1 MKHIRNS
8 RLSRIVA
15 CYLAIQLILTTI
27 QPANLYA
34 LTGGPAQPEF
44 NSFTPIGTSDM
55 VDLSSGDFNY
65 NLPIMDVG
73 GYPLNLSYNSGI
85 TMDQEASWVGLGWN
99 LNVGQISR
107 QVRGIPDDFDGD
119 TMTYENNIR
128 DNITVGANLKA
139 HPAAAGFDLGL
150 NLIGLNLGIEYN
162 NYNGFTFKP
171 SAGISFNMASG
182 NSIGFNFSTSTTE
195 GPTISPYLSLGDVT
209 KNKDDEITGREEKSN
224 YGFSFNSRQGVQNV
238 TINNEITRHTTN
250 IGREYGKPNSGT
262 STFSFSNQTYTPTKR
277 TPYINSNFAF
287 NAALGTSIFF
297 AEGQAEIYAYAGKQA
312 MQKAARV
319 SNERAYG
326 YEHTEKATKNDILDF
341 NRENDRVV
349 GEHTATLA
357 IPNYTYDVYS
367 INGQGING
375 GFRPYRSQVGY
386 VFDKFVKDISVS
398 TDIPGIEVGAG
409 GLFHTA
415 SDFKFQPSS
424 SSTGLWEKRNN
435 ARGSYAEQTM
445 GNSIDYEKVYF
456 RNTGEL
462 SVDSEMNRLLYGH
475 LGGDDPIRVP
485 LDFENIFD
493 VRSVPGKY
501 LHGTGAYLKP
511 GQGFNKVK
519 RENRLIRNQA
529 IQKLT
534 KSELQ
539 LITSKY
545 TNDNK
550 ISINSKAQN
559 HHTNAIH
566 VTKKDGS
573 RYIYNQPVYNLT
585 KVEASFNVGSKRNEP
600 EPNADGTVSY
610 KSGDN
615 TIGNKNGKTHFYS
628 KTITP
633 AYAHAYLLTSVLSND
648 YQDLTGDGPTDDDLG
663 SYTKFKYKK
672 ETTPRVYDW
681 RVPIGKNKATY
692 NEGLYSSD
700 NDATANYTYG
710 QKELKYVERIETKT
724 HVAILKLS
732 PRNDALGVRGEN
744 GGKDTSK
751 RMMKLDEIALYSK
764 PEAKKALLLD
774 DNTAN
779 DLPIKPIKKATFIYD
794 YSLCKGVPN
803 QATPN
808 GGKLTLKEVYFTYRG
823 SNMGRYMPYKFT
835 YEKDF
840 DGDGKIDN
848 NPEYNVTHYN
858 IWGNYKKDEG
868 TRGVSSNSAATNEE
882 FPYVEQD
889 RKDIFP
895 NNTDVNKNRE
905 DLNVAS
911 WSLTKIDLPSGGDI
925 DIDYESDDYKYVQN
939 KRALQMFKVTG
950 VGKTNNGTVDN
961 TKLYGGGD
969 SKYVYIKVR
978 DKKLDKNKFINNY
991 IGELRG
997 QKIYFRFLVNMVEN
1011 TNKKYD
1017 FVTGYMNLGN
1027 LQDINII
1034 GNSNSDEEIDYHVAI
1049 PFERVRIEGGLPVGD
1064 DGKINPFSKA
1074 GWNFGRTYLNRL
1086 VHSMDGDSG
1095 DNKSLKGFIDDIVS
1109 QIGQISAI
1117 FRGPNRYL
1125 MDQRCAN
1132 SFRPNKSFIRLQN
1145 PNGKKLGGGVRV
1157 AKIEMNDNWDE
1168 MTGNKD
1174 NIYYKMK
1181 YGQEYNYNNLD
1192 GTSSGVAT
1200 YEPSLSKE
1208 NPLVLPYEDVD
1219 IQRFLAPS
1227 TKNYVEGPL
1236 GASFFPSPQIT
1247 YGRVEVKNLS
1257 RQRDETIGDETVQK
1271 IVSKHATGKVV
1282 SEFYTSKD
1290 FPTITKHTPMSHSY
1304 KTIGGL
1310 AEVFAL
1316 NIVVK
1321 RHLAMS
1327 QGFSVELND
1336 MNGKQKGQKV
1346 FAEGSGNYD
1355 KPISEVEYKYH
1366 VKDGKLDNEMLTY
1379 NAKGVASKHMMG
1391 VQYDVVNDFRTS
1403 INRMKSF
1410 GADINLGGSIIGIFP
1425 VVIPM
1430 ISNVNFAMQNSDMR
1444 STATVKVIHKNGI
1457 LKEKIA
1463 KDNGASVF
1471 TKNLAYDKATGDVL
1485 LTQTTNEY
1493 GDSYYNLNYP
1503 AYWAYAGMGHSTKNS
1518 GILIEG
1524 VTYQSD
1530 GQHYPPK
1537 GLNPKD
1543 YLNPGDQLLV
1553 FASDGSNYSRVWV
1566 SHVYD
1571 SDFYLIDESGD
1582 DFSIGVDNMA
1592 NIKVIRS
1599 GYKNMQSASMASVTS
1614 MKNPLTDNNGK
1625 YIDIRE
1631 DMLVSDNWNTY
1642 KIVNTSGVE
1651 YQHKWSSQC
1660 EFRLPNIIYNEEK
1673 DRYVK
1678 TPPGLK
1684 VNTFLYN
1691 LEGNWKAKRSYAYLT
1706 GRHNGKVGEAPNPR
1720 NSGFLTKHKP
1730 FYTLKEGKWIPTLDE
1745 EKHKWTY
1752 ASEVTKFSP
1761 YGAEVEN
1768 KDALHRYSSAQYGY
1782 RYTLPMAVASNTK
1795 YSQLAF
1801 DGFEDYDYKPLSG
1814 NNSDKINPH
1823 FGFHDAGVSIDPIA
1837 HSGKNSLVLAP
1848 NSSAEIAFQ
1857 IHCGD
1862 DDYALPKAVA
1872 DKVDLDSC
1880 DEGQVAIKILSNDT
1894 FELTDKSKGLIEI
1907 TVPPKFGTATINNN
1921 GTPND
1926 ITDDYILYKYT
1937 SDIFKGDTIEYKIC
1951 NEIGKCSTAEVT
1963 INCKDVGTGDSIPVA
1978 VSDEYTI
1985 DCERQGLISRFKILE
2000 NDKFNLGDDKSTA
2013 KIEIHVPPT
2022 KGTAKIITGTTLN
2035 DVTDD
2040 VIEYTRDSSVSDDSD
2055 DSFGYKITNS
2065 KGSSTALVVIH
2076 CKSNGDDSKP
2086 PKATDD
2092 SYTFG
2097 CSSGKS
2103 FEMDVLKNDYFPLK
2117 DKSKGKL
2124 EVGSGNTY
2132 GNTYNTG
2139 NGYVTVVGNTL
2150 EYVIDNN
2157 NNNPENDFFQYRIT
2171 NEKGKSSIGNVS
2183 VECLTI
2189 GGE

>member
-8 RLSRIVA
+8 KLSRIVA
-15 CYLAIQLILTTI
+15 CYLAIQLILTTV

-73 GYPLNLSYNSGI
+73 GYPLNLSYNSGV

-99 LNVGQISR
+99 LNVGQINR
-107 QVRGIPDDFDGD
+107 QIRGIPDDFNGD
-119 TMTYENNIR
+119 KMTYENNIR

-162 NYNGFTFKP
+162 NYNGFMFKP

-209 KNKDDEITGREEKSN
+209 KNKDNEITGREEKSN

-238 TINNEITRHTTN
+238 TVNNEITRHTTK
-250 IGREYGKPNSGT
+250 IGRKHGKPSGT

-277 TPYINSNFAF
+277 TPYINSNFAY
-287 NAALGTSIFF
+287 NAALGTSVFF
-297 AEGQAEIYAYAGKQA
+297 ADGQAEIYAYAGMQA
-312 MQKAARV
+312 MQKDARI
-319 SNERAYG
+319 STESAYG
-326 YEHTEKATKNDILDF
+326 YEHTDKATKNDILDF

-357 IPNYTYDVYS
+357 VPNYTYDIYS
-367 INGQGING
+367 INGQGISG

-386 VFDKFVKDISVS
+386 VFDKFVKDKSKS

-409 GLFHTA
+409 GIFHVGT
-415 SDFKFQPSS
+415 DFKFQPSS

-435 ARGSYAEQTM
+435 ARGSFAEQTT
-445 GNSIDYEKVYF
+445 GNNIDYEKVYF
-456 RNTGEL
+456 RNTSEL
-462 SVDSEMNRLLYGH
+462 SVDSEMNKLFYDY
-475 LGGDDPIRVP
+475 LGGNDPIRIP
-485 LDFENIFD
+485 LNFINPFD
-493 VRSVPGKY
+493 VRTVAGKY
-501 LHGTGAYLKP
+501 LHGTGSSLKP
-511 GQGFNKVK
+511 TQGFDKVK
-519 RENRLIRNQA
+519 RKNRLIRNQA

-534 KSELQ
+534 KKELK
-539 LITSKY
+539 LITGDY
-545 TNDNK
+545 TKDNK
-550 ISINSKAQN
+550 INIHSSAKN

-573 RYIYNQPVYNLT
+573 RYIYNQPIYNLT
-585 KVEASFNVGSKRNEP
+585 KVEASFNVGAKRNEP
-600 EPNADGTVSY
+600 EPNADGTVGY
-610 KSGDN
+610 NSGDN
-615 TIGNKNGKTHFYS
+615 TIGNENGKTHFYS
-628 KTITP
+628 KTKTP

-663 SYTKFKYKK
+663 NYTKFKYKK
-672 ETTPRVYDW
+672 GKTAIYDW

-710 QKELKYVERIETKT
+710 KKELKYVERIETKT

-732 PRNDALGVRGEN
+732 PREDALGVKDEN
-744 GGKDTSK
+744 GGKDLGK
-751 RMMKLDEIALYSK
+751 RMMKLDEVALYSK
-764 PEAKKALLLD
+764 PEAIKALLLD
-774 DNTAN
+774 DNPDN
-779 DLPIKPIKKATFIYD
+779 DKFVKPIKKATFIYD
-794 YSLCKGVPN
+794 YSLCKGIPN
-803 QATPN
+803 HVTK
-808 GGKLTLKEVYFTYRG
+808 GEGKLTLKEVYFTYRG

-835 YEKDF
+835 YEKDY
-840 DGDGKIDN
+840 DGNGKIDN
-848 NPEYNVTHYN
+848 NPNYNVTHYN

-868 TRGVSSNSAATNEE
+868 TRGVSANSTTTNEE

-895 NNTDVNKNRE
+895 NNSDINKNQE
-905 DLNVAS
+905 DINAAS

-950 VGKTNNGTVDN
+950 VGKTNNGTVNN

-978 DKKLDKNKFINNY
+978 DKELDKSKFIKNY
-991 IGELRG
+991 IGELRE
-997 QKIYFRFLVNMVEN
+997 QKIYFRFLVNMVKN

-1027 LQDINII
+1027 LQDINVI
-1034 GNSNSDEEIDYHVAI
+1034 GDSSSKKEIDYHIAI
-1049 PFERVRIEGGLPVGD
+1049 PFERVRVEGGLPIGD

-1095 DNKSLKGFIDDIVS
+1095 DNKSLKSFVDDIIA
-1109 QIGQISAI
+1109 QIGQISTI

-1125 MDQRCAN
+1125 MDKRCAN

-1157 AKIEMNDNWDE
+1157 AKIEMNDNWGN

-1174 NIYYKMK
+1174 NPIYNMK
-1181 YGQEYNYNNLD
+1181 YGQEYNYNNVD

-1208 NPLVLPYEDVD
+1208 NPLVMPFEDAD
-1219 IQRFLAPS
+1219 DQRFLAPS
-1227 TKNYVEGPL
+1227 TRNYVEGPL
-1236 GASFFPSPQIT
+1236 GASFFPSPQVT

-1257 RQRDETIGDETVQK
+1257 RERKENINGQDVKKT
-1271 IVSKHATGKVV
+1271 VSKHATGKVV

-1304 KTIGGL
+1304 KTIGESDL
-1310 AEVFAL
+1310 TNIFAL
-1316 NIVVK
+1316 NIFVK

-1346 FAEGSGNYD
+1346 FAEGASNYD

-1366 VKDGKLDNEMLTY
+1366 VKDGKLDNEMVTY
-1379 NAKGVASKHMMG
+1379 DSKGITSKNIMG

-1410 GADINLGGSIIGIFP
+1410 GADINVGGALIAIFP
-1425 VVIPM
+1425 FIIPM

-1444 STATVKVIHKNGI
+1444 STATVKVIHKKGI

-1485 LTQTTNEY
+1485 LTETTNEY

-1503 AYWAYAGMGHSTKNS
+1503 AYWAYEGMGHSTKNLDV
-1518 GILIEG
+1518 LIEG

-1530 GQHYPPK
+1530 GKHYPPS
-1537 GLNPKD
+1537 GVNLLN
-1543 YLNPGDQLLV
+1543 YLSPGDQLSV
-1553 FASDGSNYSRVWV
+1553 VTSSGEYYSRVWV
-1566 SHVYD
+1566 SYVYD
-1571 SDFYLIDESGD
+1571 SSFFLIDENGN
-1582 DFSIGVDNMA
+1582 DFSIGVNNTA
-1592 NIKVIRS
+1592 SIKVLRS

-1614 MKNPLTDNNGK
+1614 MKNPLIDNNGK

-1642 KIVNTSGVE
+1642 KVINTSGVE

-1678 TPPGLK
+1678 TPFDLK

-1706 GRHNGKVGEAPNPR
+1706 GRHNGKAGDAPNPR
-1720 NSGFLTKHKP
+1720 NTGFLIKHKP
-1730 FYTLKEGKWIPTLDE
+1730 FYTLKQGKWVPTLNDNI
-1745 EKHKWTY
+1745 HKWTY
-1752 ASEVTKFSP
+1752 ASEVTQFSP
-1761 YGAEVEN
+1761 YGAEIEN
-1768 KDALHRYSSAQYGY
+1768 KDALNRYSSAQYGY
-1782 RYTLPMAVASNTK
+1782 RYTLPVAVASNTK
-1795 YSQLAF
+1795 YNQLAF
-1801 DGFEDYDYKPLSG
+1801 DGFEDYDYTPLSG
-1814 NNSDKINPH
+1814 NSTDKINPH
-1823 FGFHDAGVSIDPIA
+1823 FGFHDAGVSIEPIG
-1837 HSGKNSLVLAP
+1837 HSGKNSLALSP

-1857 IHCGD
+1857 IHCGN
-1862 DDYALPKAVA
+1862 DDYTLPKAVT
-1872 DKVDLDSC
+1872 DRVDLNKC
-1880 DEGQVAIKILSNDT
+1880 NEGQTVIKMLSNDT
-1894 FELTDKSKGLIEI
+1894 FELKDKSKGLIEI
-1907 TVPPKFGTATINNN
+1907 TVSPKLGTTTINNN

-1926 ITDDYILYKYT
+1926 VTDDYINYKYA
-1937 SDIFKGDTIEYKIC
+1937 SSILEGDTFEYKIC
-1951 NEIGKCSTAEVT
+1951 NEIGQCSTAKVE
-1963 INCKDVGTGDSIPVA
+1963 INC
-1978 VSDEYTI
+1978 
-1985 DCERQGLISRFKILE
+1985 
-2000 NDKFNLGDDKSTA
+2000 DD
-2013 KIEIHVPPT
+2013 
-2022 KGTAKIITGTTLN
+2022 GGN
-2035 DVTDD
+2035 
-2040 VIEYTRDSSVSDDSD
+2040 
-2055 DSFGYKITNS
+2055 
-2065 KGSSTALVVIH
+2065 
-2076 CKSNGDDSKP
+2076 DSKP
-2086 PKATDD
+2086 PKANGDN
-2092 SYTFG
+2092 YTFG
-2097 CSSGKS
+2097 CSSGKT
-2103 FEMDVLKNDYFPLK
+2103 FQMDVLENDNYFTL
-2117 DKSKGKL
+2117 SKGKL
-2124 EVGSGNTY
+2124 EVGSGETFN
-2132 GNTYNTG
+2132 NSYNTG
-2139 NGYVTVVGNTL
+2139 NGYVTVIGSRID
-2150 EYVIDNN
+2150 YVIDDNN
-2157 NNNPENDFFQYRIT
+2157 NNPQNDSFQYRIT
-2171 NEKGKSSIGNVS
+2171 NEKGESSIAS
-2183 VECLTI
+2183 VNITCLTI
-2189 GGE
+2189 ILGE